1 MRLICGLL
9 LYIRLLGENDNKAP
23 PSRSSLYRSPY
34 NGTIT
39 VHRQGALVCSIL
51 RIMGVRSVRLLYSYM
66 VHTSFYDRGHDML
79 PLAIA
84 RIFVVMV
91 VLLAWLV
98 LLASFAGV

>member
-1 MRLICGLL
+1 
-9 LYIRLLGENDNKAP
+9 
-23 PSRSSLYRSPY
+23 
-34 NGTIT
+34 
-39 VHRQGALVCSIL
+39 
-51 RIMGVRSVRLLYSYM
+51 MGVRSVRLLYSYM